1 MYGVRVH
8 VRGVGFSVVPEIVVD
23 LDRGEVS
30 LLTMKGR
37 DASLAREI
45 ICSLI
50 SCGVGVCVC
59 GGEVSVC
66 DVGELCMAERK
77 KEKRFGKQ
85 PLIIILELQPSM
97 ISSLASRCG
106 REGTSGHY
114 CSNSMDHCQNVSS
127 ANQICPRHSGRVTPR
142 IFSIK

>member
-1 MYGVRVH
+1 MHKHGKLVEDSVCSVYGVRVH

-50 SCGVGVCVC
+50 SCGVGWCVCMCVCV
-59 GGEVSVC
+59 
-66 DVGELCMAERK
+66 
-77 KEKRFGKQ
+77 
-85 PLIIILELQPSM
+85 
-97 ISSLASRCG
+97 
-106 REGTSGHY
+106 
-114 CSNSMDHCQNVSS
+114 
-127 ANQICPRHSGRVTPR
+127 
-142 IFSIK
+142 